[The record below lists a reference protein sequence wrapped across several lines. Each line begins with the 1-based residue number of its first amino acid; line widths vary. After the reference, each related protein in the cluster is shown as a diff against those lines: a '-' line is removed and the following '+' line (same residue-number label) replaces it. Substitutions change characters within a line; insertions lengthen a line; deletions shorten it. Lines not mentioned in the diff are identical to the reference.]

1 MALSIPRQ
9 VEITSGTKE
18 NNILSKNVHVCHY
31 VGISGKYTNTHMLSY
46 EQYFGEEIARFK
58 FSY

>member
-1 MALSIPRQ
+1 MIQ
-9 VEITSGTKE
+9 TDKE
-18 NNILSKNVHVCHY
+18 NNILSKNLHVCHY